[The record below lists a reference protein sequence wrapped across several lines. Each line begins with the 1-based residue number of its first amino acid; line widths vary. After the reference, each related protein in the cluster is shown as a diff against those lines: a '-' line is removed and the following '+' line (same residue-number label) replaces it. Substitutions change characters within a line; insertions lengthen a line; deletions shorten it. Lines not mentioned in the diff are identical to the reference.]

1 VSDALS
7 TTTGPVWT
15 FTTPAGQQLITKMS
29 VSSIEEAEQDLSQS
43 RSRVQIFPNPAD
55 KSFQIRVS
63 DLNTKKILVSIYDMN
78 GKLYLQ
84 KQYGSTNGIIIDDH
98 LNPGVYI
105 VKVVSDNFTE
115 NRKLVI
121 K

>member
-1 VSDALS
+1 
-7 TTTGPVWT
+7 
-15 FTTPAGQQLITKMS
+15 
-29 VSSIEEAEQDLSQS
+29 
-43 RSRVQIFPNPAD
+43 
-55 KSFQIRVS
+55 
-63 DLNTKKILVSIYDMN
+63 MN